1 MLLGIIWKESEITV
15 LYNIQIFYFVREKNK
30 KDWLKFSLVWRTAES
45 MFSGLPQM
53 KNTDISMAFCVE
65 EFFFFPLLSL
75 PISSMHLLCNKLLQD
90 FCFERSQKATL
101 DSCFQIR
108 ISGRVT
114 VQTFK

>member
-1 MLLGIIWKESEITV
+1 MLLGIIWNESEITV

-65 EFFFFPLLSL
+65 EFFFPPAQLANKQHASSLQQAVAGFLL
-75 PISSMHLLCNKLLQD
+75 
-90 FCFERSQKATL
+90 
-101 DSCFQIR
+101 
-108 ISGRVT
+108 
-114 VQTFK
+114 

>member
-15 LYNIQIFYFVREKNK
+15 LYNIQIFYFVREKNE

-65 EFFFFPLLSL
+65 EFFFFSPAQLANKQHASSLQQAVAGFLL
-75 PISSMHLLCNKLLQD
+75 
-90 FCFERSQKATL
+90 
-101 DSCFQIR
+101 
-108 ISGRVT
+108 
-114 VQTFK
+114 